1 MKSEALTAKQVHHM
15 KPGETRYE
23 VAAGPPSGLYL
34 IVQPTGGKSWAL
46 RYRWHGMTRK
56 LTLGAYPD
64 TSLAAARGDA
74 EARLAELETGIDP
87 ATEKAIEKAQA
98 NPETVAAVADEW
110 LTRYVKRNLKTWREV
125 EWLMNKEV
133 LPVWKHKL
141 ITDVTKADVIRLLDG
156 IVDRGAPV
164 QANRVRSWLLSWFN
178 WCVDERAV
186 LQSSP
191 VTGTK
196 RPVKEKSR
204 ERVLEDDEL
213 AAIWSITA
221 GLGYPSGHF
230 IRFLMLSVQRR
241 GEVAAMRWE
250 DVDLSRGIWTLPAWA
265 TKPGRVHDVPLSG
278 PMLAILRELPR
289 FDGVYAFS
297 TTSGAKPINGFSKQ
311 KARVDAALKDSGN
324 ELADWIVHDLRRT
337 GATWMAG
344 AGVLPQVLSA
354 LLNHS
359 PGSLQGVTAIY
370 NRHRYVEERRAALE
384 QWAVHITALE
394 AATNGFALKVGT

>member
-56 LTLGAYPD
+56 LTLGSYPD

-98 NPETVAAVADEW
+98 DPDTVAAVADEW

-141 ITDVTKADVIRLLDG
+141 ITEVTKADVIRLLDG

-178 WCVDERAV
+178 WCVDERAI
-186 LQSSP
+186 LLSSP

-196 RPVKEKSR
+196 RLVKEKSR
-204 ERVLEDDEL
+204 ERILGDDEL
-213 AAIWSITA
+213 AAIWSATE
-221 GLGYPSGHF
+221 GLGYPSGP
-230 IRFLMLSVQRR
+230 FLRILSLSAQRR
-241 GEVAAMRWE
+241 GEVATMRWD
-250 DVDLSRGIWTLPAWA
+250 DVDLSRAIWTLPSWA

-289 FDGVYAFS
+289 FDGPCVFT
-297 TTSGAKPINGFSKQ
+297 TTSGKKPINGFSKM
-311 KARVDAALKDSGN
+311 KARIDAALKREGH
-324 ELADWIVHDLRRT
+324 ELADWTMHDLRRT
-337 GATWMAG
+337 ASTWMAG
-344 AGVLPQVLSA
+344 AGVLPHVLSA

-359 PGSLQGVTAIY
+359 PGSLQGVTQIY
-370 NRHRYVEERRAALE
+370 NRFRYTEERRAALE
-384 QWAVHITALE
+384 QWGAHIMALE
-394 AATNGFALKVGT
+394 GAKVTKAKAG